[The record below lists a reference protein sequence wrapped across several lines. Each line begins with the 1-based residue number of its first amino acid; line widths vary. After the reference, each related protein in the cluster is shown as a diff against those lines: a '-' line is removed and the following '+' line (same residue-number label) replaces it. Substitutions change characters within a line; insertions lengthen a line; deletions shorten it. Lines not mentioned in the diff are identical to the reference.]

1 MSKLIKIFFSG
12 FFTSPLFLFKGNKKP
27 IKKDNFAL
35 EKDEAKLQADY
46 EATIKNK

>member
-12 FFTSPLFLFKGNKKP
+12 FFSSPLFLFKGNKKP

-35 EKDEAKLQADY
+35 EKDEAKLHFD
-46 EATIKNK
+46 EATINK